1 MKKIVMVCITLL
13 LSLSM
18 IGCTNKQESSLKK
31 EDTKQETT
39 ESSEDTQKETSE
51 EEITTKDHEK
61 NTVENYVKLIGL
73 SREEIIDVMEE
84 EPTVIDEGGL
94 EFSKADIRVWFIED
108 GKTVDQIFTQ
118 NSEIDFNGA
127 KIGGNIEEFKKAY
140 GEPTA
145 EDTGSAYTNF
155 DYEGLVLHVQYDPST
170 EKVFSVYLMKE
181 WK

>member
-1 MKKIVMVCITLL
+1 MKKIIMICITLL
-13 LSLSM
+13 LSITM
-18 IGCTNKQESSLKK
+18 IGCTNNQESNEKK
-31 EDTKQETT
+31 DNTNQDTIISAEG
-39 ESSEDTQKETSE
+39 SQKETSKE
-51 EEITTKDHEK
+51 EVTISDNDK
-61 NTVENYVKLIGL
+61 NTVEYYAKLIGL
-73 SREEIIDVMEE
+73 GREEIIDAMEE

-127 KIGGNIEEFKKAY
+127 KIGGDIEDFKKAY

-145 EDTGSAYTNF
+145 EDAGSAYSNF
-155 DYEGLVLHVQYDPST
+155 DYESLVLHVQYDSNT
-170 EKVFSVYLMKE
+170 GKVIAVYLMKE